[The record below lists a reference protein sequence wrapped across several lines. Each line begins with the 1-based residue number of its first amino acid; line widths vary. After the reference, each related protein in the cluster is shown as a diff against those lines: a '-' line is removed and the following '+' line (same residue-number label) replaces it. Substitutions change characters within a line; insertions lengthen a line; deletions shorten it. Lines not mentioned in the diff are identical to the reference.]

1 MYIVPFLVPDT
12 FNRLIIS
19 IYCGEEGIRTPGTL
33 LEYIRFPSVPLQ
45 PLEHLSV
52 CPAKLNNFFN
62 FAAIFFTGYLLPDSH
77 DYRMNINLQSP
88 YIATFQK
95 HIPPVFCLFF

>member
-33 LEYIRFPSVPLQ
+33 
-45 PLEHLSV
+45 
-52 CPAKLNNFFN
+52 
-62 FAAIFFTGYLLPDSH
+62 
-77 DYRMNINLQSP
+77 
-88 YIATFQK
+88 
-95 HIPPVFCLFF
+95 